1 MVLSVVSDAVLG
13 LCHQRIICSMGCR
26 CGMSTDSLVG
36 MRESIVKAM
45 ADFVELESD
54 EAVEVSP

>member
-1 MVLSVVSDAVLG
+1 MTFLVLP
-13 LCHQRIICSMGCR
+13 LCCR

-45 ADFVELESD
+45 ENFIELESE
-54 EAVEVSP
+54 EAVEVSFHITK